1 MRACQK
7 AAASFLFA
15 PNLAWALSLS
25 HPAAHAHTLVPPTPR
40 HRTVRIGN
48 ASFPMSPFIGA
59 PYGACFEVTNRD
71 LVRTRRPCEV
81 PADWAAEDM
90 VDDDRNN
97 AGLGLGGEGAAVQ
110 GLSKEAI
117 EGMKAAGVGGA
128 ALVAALT
135 AASATFSDK
144 TAFAQAKYVRR
155 KARKHVLRAVLVR
168 PTGRTLAAL
177 QASKQAAGRAAV
189 CLRPDTLALLL
200 NAAGVGAGAHVLVV
214 DGVGGVLAAAVVE
227 RLGGAGRAVVAAL
240 PGAVAGSGTGS
251 DGRGLPQRGPLTS
264 SPAHEMVRSLH
275 VRGRGVRETLR
286 VVGLE
291 TLLGYLGE
299 GRGGGG
305 GEDADGAAAPPPAK
319 RAKGGAEEGTAA
331 AAAAAPAANPA
342 RARAAAAAATADR
355 ASARAGFDCL
365 IAAAPAVHPGAL
377 ISACLPLLAP
387 SAPFA
392 LACPSLA
399 PAAEAAL
406 ALQTSKAAVCVGLGE
421 PWWRTHQVLPRRT
434 HPAMA
439 MSGSGGYVVS
449 GTALA
454 TGARAAV
461 ADARAAAAVEAAA
474 ARRAAGGGAASNGKG
489 RGAGGRGAPPSPAAA
504 AVPAAL
510 AAEYDAELSE

>member
-1 MRACQK
+1 MA
-7 AAASFLFA
+7 
-15 PNLAWALSLS
+15 
-25 HPAAHAHTLVPPTPR
+25 
-40 HRTVRIGN
+40 
-48 ASFPMSPFIGA
+48 PFIGA
-59 PYGACFEVTNRD
+59 PYGACFEVNNRD
-71 LVRTRRPCEV
+71 LVRTPRPCEV
-81 PADWAAEDM
+81 PADWSAEDM

-97 AGLGLGGEGAAVQ
+97 AGLGLGGEGATVQ
-110 GLSKEAI
+110 GLSKEEI
-117 EGMKAAGVGGA
+117 DGMKASGIQGS

-177 QASKQAAGRAAV
+177 YASKGGAGRATV
-189 CLRPDTLALLL
+189 VLRPDTLALLL
-200 NAAGVGAGAHVLVV
+200 NAAGVGAGAHALVV

-227 RLGGAGRAVVAAL
+227 RLGGHGRAVVAAM

-251 DGRGLPQRGPLTS
+251 DGRGLAQRGPLTS

-275 VRGRGVRETLR
+275 VREGCKGVRETLR
-286 VVGLE
+286 VVGLD
-291 TLLGYLGE
+291 TLLGYLKDE
-299 GRGGGG
+299 EE
-305 GEDADGAAAPPPAK
+305 GEDASARPAK
-319 RAKGGAEEGTAA
+319 RARGEEGGG
-331 AAAAAPAANPA
+331 AAAAPS
-342 RARAAAAAATADR
+342 RATTKADAAAAADR
-355 ASARAGFDCL
+355 ASARAGFDGL
-365 IAAAPAVHPGAL
+365 IAAAPPVQPGAL

-434 HPAMA
+434 HPCMS

-461 ADARAAAAVEAAA
+461 ADARAAAAVQEAA
-474 ARRAAGGGAASNGKG
+474 ARRAATANVAANGRGGGKG
-489 RGAGGRGAPPSPAAA
+489 RGGRAPAAPAPVAAAPAAGAA
-504 AVPAAL
+504 AV
-510 AAEYDAELSE
+510 EYDAELSE